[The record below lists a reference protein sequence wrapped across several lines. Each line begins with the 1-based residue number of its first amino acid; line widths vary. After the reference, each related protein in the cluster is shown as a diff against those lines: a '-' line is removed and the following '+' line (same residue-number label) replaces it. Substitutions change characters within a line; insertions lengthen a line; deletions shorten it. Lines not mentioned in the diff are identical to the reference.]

1 MKEIESPVVFDI
13 NAALAE
19 TAAAEA
25 EKTAFRPPLQIHTD
39 IEPILSRVRR
49 TSIGSADAVLEAIQ
63 QDWLRTVA
71 DLEKRFDT
79 HRKRLDSHCAGLRS
93 LIDDLRQLGG

>member
-25 EKTAFRPPLQIHTD
+25 EKTAFRPPLHVHTD
-39 IEPILSRVRR
+39 IEPTFLRSRRN
-49 TSIGSADAVLEAIQ
+49 SIGNDSLEVIR
-63 QDWLRTVA
+63 QDWVKTVTEFEKQ
-71 DLEKRFDT
+71 LEM
-79 HRKRLDSHCAGLRS
+79 HRKRFEVYYASCRT
-93 LIDDLRQLGG
+93 LIDDLKRLGGQ

>member
-25 EKTAFRPPLQIHTD
+25 EKTAFRPPLHVHTD
-39 IEPILSRVRR
+39 IEPTLSRVRR
-49 TSIGSADAVLEAIQ
+49 NSISGDTLEAIR

-71 DLEKRFDT
+71 ELEKRFDT
-79 HRKRLDSHCAGLRS
+79 HRKRLDSHCTGLRS